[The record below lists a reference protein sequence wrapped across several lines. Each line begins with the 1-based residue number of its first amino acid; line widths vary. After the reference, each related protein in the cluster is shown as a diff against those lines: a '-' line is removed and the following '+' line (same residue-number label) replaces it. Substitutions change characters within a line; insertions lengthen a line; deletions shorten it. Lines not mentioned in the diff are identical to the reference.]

1 MKSKEIRALARESLG
16 GSIFATEWM
25 KGLLA
30 YVLFSLVNG
39 AVAGFSMGML
49 SILLTGPLT
58 FGFYSCF
65 LLLARK
71 QHTDVAGT
79 LFSGFE
85 KDFINSVG
93 TSILISL
100 AVSLGYFFFII
111 PGIIIQLMLSMTFY
125 IRADHPE
132 YSVTEAMGE
141 SARLMKGNK
150 WRLFKLY
157 FSFIGWHI
165 VGMLTFGIGYFWIT
179 PYIQASEATFY
190 KTLVDGD
197 FAEFVTPDE
206 QPVRS
211 TKD

>member
-1 MKSKEIRALARESLG
+1 MKSREIRALARESLG

-30 YVLFSLVNG
+30 VLLFSFVNS
-39 AVAGFSMGML
+39 AVASMSLGLL
-49 SILLTGPLT
+49 SVLLVGPLN
-58 FGFYSCF
+58 FGLYKCF

-85 KDFINSVG
+85 KDFLNSVG
-93 TSILISL
+93 TSILISF
-100 AVSLGYFFFII
+100 AVSLGYFFFVI

-125 IRADHPE
+125 IRAEHPE
-132 YSVTEAMGE
+132 YSITEAMGK
-141 SARLMKGNK
+141 SAEIMKGNK

-165 VGMLTFGIGYFWIT
+165 VGTLTFGIGYFWII
-179 PYIQASEATFY
+179 PYIQAAEATFY

-197 FAEFVTPDE
+197 VFEIATPEE